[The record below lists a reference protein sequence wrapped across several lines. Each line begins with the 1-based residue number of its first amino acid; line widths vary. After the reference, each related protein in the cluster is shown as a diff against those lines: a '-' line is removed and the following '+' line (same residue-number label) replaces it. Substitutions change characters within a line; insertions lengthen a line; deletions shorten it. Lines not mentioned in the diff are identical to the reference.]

1 MSRSTVVSYSV
12 PYGWWTGSLMYSET
26 AYDTLV
32 HGITRNF
39 VTSGTSRNETLRL
52 DRVAYR
58 DQSAKL
64 TIYADLTRRDTAN
77 FVAGQLVATGSRVL
91 TLADLKANLS
101 IVDGTTLWTFDGGVS
116 RGVSWFG
123 GLHDPGNLPGN
134 APHGDFLRTNADA
147 GLSRGFAPF
156 GVRMQFSSTLA
167 GQWSDEALYPSEQ
180 IAIAG
185 PFAVRGYRQVSLY
198 GDRGLTWRNEL
209 GFPLVVAAGSTTP
222 LNIRPFVG
230 SDFGKIWSH
239 NDVPGG
245 YLSGRTLGASVSF
258 ARDVLEVSWSEAG
271 RRSSNL
277 PADHYFFAR
286 FAASF

>member
-1 MSRSTVVSYSV
+1 
-12 PYGWWTGSLMYSET
+12 
-26 AYDTLV
+26 
-32 HGITRNF
+32 
-39 VTSGTSRNETLRL
+39 
-52 DRVAYR
+52 
-58 DQSAKL
+58 
-64 TIYADLTRRDTAN
+64 
-77 FVAGQLVATGSRVL
+77 
-91 TLADLKANLS
+91 
-101 IVDGTTLWTFDGGVS
+101 
-116 RGVSWFG
+116 
-123 GLHDPGNLPGN
+123 
-134 APHGDFLRTNADA
+134 
-147 GLSRGFAPF
+147 
-156 GVRMQFSSTLA
+156 MQFSSTLA